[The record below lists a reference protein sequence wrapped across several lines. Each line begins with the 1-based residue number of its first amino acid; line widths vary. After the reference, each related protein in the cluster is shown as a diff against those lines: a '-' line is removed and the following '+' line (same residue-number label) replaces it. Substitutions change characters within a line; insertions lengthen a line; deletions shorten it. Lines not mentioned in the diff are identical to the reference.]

1 MKGKPVPQQEV
12 NLDDKD
18 AVTAGLSALIAERVS
33 HILYI
38 SPEEL
43 DSLS

>member
-1 MKGKPVPQQEV
+1 MRIPPAD
-12 NLDDKD
+12 LYP
-18 AVTAGLSALIAERVS
+18 ALRALIAERVS

>member
-1 MKGKPVPQQEV
+1 
-12 NLDDKD
+12 LR
-18 AVTAGLSALIAERVS
+18 ALIAERVS